1 VPGSVSES
9 CNFLSYHCLGGRGDR
24 EYSGEFARSVG
35 GVWGVRLVTFSKNNT
50 KKSWLG
56 YRVESRGRGML

>member
-1 VPGSVSES
+1 VNPAISCLIIVWVVEGTES
-9 CNFLSYHCLGGRGDR
+9 IR
-24 EYSGEFARSVG
+24 ESSQGAWG